1 MTIKTEALVAG
12 IIKSL
17 EEHEQILAELV
28 VDAQDAAEEAGVFSA
43 GFFTGDNDDIPIC
56 VPEDADPLLDGA
68 RSGIQ
73 QALDDLREW
82 KPEKPEPEIT
92 EEQKRAAQEKNITET
107 FGNNGQWHAEL
118 NIEYDGDDLVSWCH
132 VSTTRKGKDYC
143 SSLGVVDSFGTV
155 EAMDGDCIQVP
166 QSIERAITKWA
177 DENGY

>member
-82 KPEKPEPEIT
+82 KPEKTEKPEPDPRI
-92 EEQKRAAQEKNITET
+92 KNISKT
-107 FGNNGQWHAEL
+107 FFKAYEVEL
-118 NIEYDGDDLVSWCH
+118 DIDFDGGDLVSSCIII
-132 VSTTRKGKDYC
+132 KGNYS
-143 SSLGVVDSFGTV
+143 SSLAKAESEGTLDHCRTGEQILIPERVVS
-155 EAMDGDCIQVP
+155 CIE
-166 QSIERAITKWA
+166 SWA
-177 DENGY
+177 LENGY